1 MGLQSKLIYV
11 AHRGHT
17 GITETLNKLRLRGY
31 FPGMSDQVTL
41 VVSNCI
47 QCLQKSNQVPLSKG
61 KPMHREVLSYPMQ
74 RVYIDTVGPLTPSRI
89 NGKIMKHIFTILD
102 GFTRYLTA
110 IPIPDL
116 ESTTLLNTF
125 IEGFCLK
132 FGLPEVVHSDN
143 RSSLLNKQF
152 QDSLH
157 QLGIKTTQTP
167 VYSPEGNRVERS
179 HRTLGA
185 SLRSDDSTSPGWW
198 PIKLNTILFEL
209 NNARNRVTGVSLY
222 FGIFGRNPQL
232 PLDVCFPSQNFQKIP

>member
-1 MGLQSKLIYV
+1 
-11 AHRGHT
+11 
-17 GITETLNKLRLRGY
+17 
-31 FPGMSDQVTL
+31 
-41 VVSNCI
+41 
-47 QCLQKSNQVPLSKG
+47 
-61 KPMHREVLSYPMQ
+61 
-74 RVYIDTVGPLTPSRI
+74 
-89 NGKIMKHIFTILD
+89 MKHVFTILD

-116 ESTTLLNTF
+116 ESTTLLNNF

-143 RSSLLNKQF
+143 RSSLLSKQF

-185 SLRSDDSTSPGWW
+185 SFCSDDSASPGSW
-198 PIKLNTILFEL
+198 PTKLNTILFES
-209 NNARNRVTGVSLY
+209 NNARNPVTGVSPY
-222 FGIFGRNPQL
+222 FGMFGRNPCL
-232 PLDVCFPSQNFQKIP
+232 PLDMCFPSRSFQKSQKWTKYVENLAN